1 MAEILGKDLDNL
13 DISEAARMPYDMT
26 EGKNEPSGPQFITG
40 TDLER
45 SARISQDWKKP
56 VATIAQVTGQGKIT
70 GESGYGVVTQV
81 VNSLGNAAFDAIAN
95 LPDNTK
101 NILAQVT
108 LQGTSITP
116 ELIEKS
122 RQEILHGKMTD
133 FLPKEKAQARE
144 EMVDVLDRRDYP
156 VAKYAQRVIANAT
169 ENTNNRAL
177 VRELYANARGIDLSK
192 WYNEGAQI
200 VGNMVPLMGLG
211 GVAGATG
218 KALGLSR
225 AATTRLATN
234 IMKGAT
240 AIQMGGDYAYETAAD
255 YLARTGDTNFENFT
269 AKDAK
274 GFSALA
280 YGAIG
285 AEIEFMGGVEPIV
298 AGSLSKVGLKSGL
311 GRAGLKIAAGEA
323 SEEFLQGLT
332 EQLTRVMDG
341 SVNKTWGEALKESLQ
356 GAAWGAFIGGTI
368 GTTAFYTNR
377 ANLTKNLRKMFPQ
390 MKEKEAT
397 KLAEKMIETT
407 ADVSSQDQTLR
418 DSLRKKVEFMYDGV
432 DIENRE
438 NTIDAITDLE
448 YAIINMDSAE
458 RGIELADNP
467 IFKGEVN
474 ELGWFRDGIPENR
487 RAEIQGYV
495 NEIRDLKAQLK
506 ELNSAE
512 TKDFVKIDTVEE
524 KLRLAQE
531 TALDKV
537 SDLVRKD
544 KDEIRQML
552 AEQKNNFALRRA
564 IQNIQERA
572 RRAMSAKEKSEKA
585 TQESAQKAQLKA
597 KTRQEQEVRGA
608 IRGLRNKID
617 GTSSSQET
625 PETAIAQDM
634 GYQLLKDNGYSNAQ
648 IAKMKPRELIQVVQ
662 TLARRQLGAEIMFQ
676 EQLDLA
682 DENARLDD
690 IYPEYK
696 GETIN
701 IDGKERTV
709 YNSNG
714 DRIAKSEP
722 ALRNFYKWF
731 DDSKVVDE
739 QGRPLVV
746 YHNTYA
752 DFDTFTPSQTG
763 TWGPGIYM
771 TPSKRDFYVDGM
783 KKMALYAKIENPFY
797 SNFAQKSSLDWGQI
811 RKDGHDGIIDAT
823 KYQNRTGAINEIV
836 AFEPNQIKSVN
847 NRGTFSEDTGNI
859 YFQSIINLPES
870 VSAPTKPENPL
881 PTVRFRDIVAK
892 AKENPDRK
900 VDVFY
905 INQDGEVRKYGSYK
919 LNESG
924 KLVNSDGTRV
934 QFSATEA
941 SFFSKDEAEKSID
954 TYKEYKER
962 LKKYYKEADAY
973 EDRLFAEKKER
984 YIKRFNQIK
993 DNYLAKAVMPF
1004 PDSVIRYANYTD
1016 DYLGIIDAEAIR
1028 KTIYNELKKD
1038 GWTPYHSSGKRV
1050 ASSSFYMRNKNG
1062 ETIRVS
1068 DHELPMTEDRWNKSV
1083 DGDRFGWT
1091 YEFVITDKEINN
1103 MLKLKTRDGVMK
1115 YVYDTVGADEYSNKI
1130 KTTDSI
1136 DAVSDTSGNIY
1147 YQSAYA
1153 GSRVDYDRP
1162 SLEAIGSG
1170 EGNQAHGYGLY
1181 YALNKDVAEEY
1192 RQVFTRGNYDIFV
1205 GNKPL
1210 PNTIERNVSGGIMY
1224 DAYHTG
1230 NIEKLKENIKEVI
1243 EYLQTPNKWASDIIT
1258 VGNELISVIDK
1269 NPKMSISA
1277 LTKYII
1283 ETHPDEAYRWKNVIK
1298 AAVPTGSRTNIQD
1311 VKGAIKNHVYPFEQQ
1326 EKEREKS
1333 VKEALQY
1340 IGDDFSNIS
1349 VKESVGQVHEVDI
1362 PEMDVLLDEQEMLID
1377 QPQYVQDIIY
1387 KINDEIGLNIK
1398 DSGIRGGEIYQR
1410 LENKLGSDKE
1420 ASEFLDK
1427 YGIKGITYDGR
1438 RDGRC
1443 FVIFNP
1449 KDVKV
1454 LRKKFDELGNIL
1466 FQGRATGTG
1475 DKKRGAYV
1483 PEYRFVYKANSM
1495 DESTLSHE
1503 LAHDWFEVF
1512 YERYRSGAASKEF
1525 MTSWGAL
1532 EKALGITDESTKAER
1547 AKASENFARAYE
1559 GWILNKK
1566 DWEKNLNVDDANRD
1580 KIIKEFEKYQG
1591 NLRDVYESVMNP
1603 YFKNTWGNVG
1613 ELKPELVNW
1622 FERMTNITS
1631 LDTLVKRGEMT
1642 ETEARGEVFN
1652 RALDKAIEDSNDPE
1666 TKRVYENVKT
1676 LNDTSRYEVEGGNK
1690 NAIQAR
1696 LSELA
1701 RAIDENNMAVKKDYN
1716 THRDMMKVA
1725 QDADTFVK
1733 TRTDEALKIINA
1745 EIPEVE
1751 GLFKEDL
1758 YTALERLAIEESN
1771 LDLLD
1776 ELRSSAVANGL
1787 AKEMGQRVAGF
1798 RNFMSDGQFDVMSP
1812 LKSLDRRFEKATEN
1826 RKAKK
1831 SIEQAADLYAESV
1844 REQDA
1849 TASKNLESFLNELE
1863 CK

>member
-70 GESGYGVVTQV
+70 GESDYGVVTQV
-81 VNSLGNAAFDAIAN
+81 INSLGNATFDTIAN
-95 LPDNTK
+95 VPDNTK
-101 NILAQVT
+101 NILAQGT

-144 EMVDVLDRRDYP
+144 EMVDVLDGRDYP

-169 ENTNNRAL
+169 ANTSNRAL
-177 VRELYANARGIDLSK
+177 VRELYANARGIDLGK

-218 KALGLSR
+218 KSLGLSR

-495 NEIRDLKAQLK
+495 NEIRDLKARLK

-572 RRAMSAKEKSEKA
+572 RRAMSATEKAEKA

-608 IRGLRNKID
+608 IRGLRDKID

-634 GYQLLKDNGYSNAQ
+634 GYQLLKDNGYSDAQ
-648 IAKMKPRELIQVVQ
+648 IVKMKPRELTQVVQ

-731 DDSKVVDE
+731 GDSKVVDE

-746 YHNTYA
+746 YHGSKSV
-752 DFDTFTPSQTG
+752 FDTFDINKAHNGNYGKGFYFTSQE
-763 TWGPGIYM
+763 YN
-771 TPSKRDFYVDGM
+771 
-783 KKMALYAKIENPFY
+783 ALYYASSPKKVLPVYLKANNPIVEYEYVSLEQIDKLKIPE
-797 SNFAQKSSLDWGQI
+797 SIK
-811 RKDGHDGIIDAT
+811 
-823 KYQNRTGAINEIV
+823 NEIHKKYHSMHPWSFGTLEHFITNMSLQNKYGKDWDKRQDNAKLYLDFTAQTIKIFESSGYDGV
-836 AFEPNQIKSVN
+836 IAYKDFDEVVVFEPNQIKSVD

-859 YFQSIINLPES
+859 YHQ
-870 VSAPTKPENPL
+870 
-881 PTVRFRDIVAK
+881 
-892 AKENPDRK
+892 
-900 VDVFY
+900 
-905 INQDGEVRKYGSYK
+905 G
-919 LNESG
+919 SG
-924 KLVNSDGTRV
+924 K
-934 QFSATEA
+934 
-941 SFFSKDEAEKSID
+941 
-954 TYKEYKER
+954 
-962 LKKYYKEADAY
+962 
-973 EDRLFAEKKER
+973 
-984 YIKRFNQIK
+984 
-993 DNYLAKAVMPF
+993 
-1004 PDSVIRYANYTD
+1004 
-1016 DYLGIIDAEAIR
+1016 
-1028 KTIYNELKKD
+1028 
-1038 GWTPYHSSGKRV
+1038 
-1050 ASSSFYMRNKNG
+1050 
-1062 ETIRVS
+1062 
-1068 DHELPMTEDRWNKSV
+1068 
-1083 DGDRFGWT
+1083 
-1091 YEFVITDKEINN
+1091 
-1103 MLKLKTRDGVMK
+1103 
-1115 YVYDTVGADEYSNKI
+1115 
-1130 KTTDSI
+1130 
-1136 DAVSDTSGNIY
+1136 GN
-1147 YQSAYA
+1147 
-1153 GSRVDYDRP
+1153 
-1162 SLEAIGSG
+1162 
-1170 EGNQAHGYGLY
+1170 
-1181 YALNKDVAEEY
+1181 
-1192 RQVFTRGNYDIFV
+1192 
-1205 GNKPL
+1205 
-1210 PNTIERNVSGGIMY
+1210 
-1224 DAYHTG
+1224 
-1230 NIEKLKENIKEVI
+1230 
-1243 EYLQTPNKWASDIIT
+1243 
-1258 VGNELISVIDK
+1258 
-1269 NPKMSISA
+1269 
-1277 LTKYII
+1277 
-1283 ETHPDEAYRWKNVIK
+1283 
-1298 AAVPTGSRTNIQD
+1298 
-1311 VKGAIKNHVYPFEQQ
+1311 
-1326 EKEREKS
+1326 
-1333 VKEALQY
+1333 
-1340 IGDDFSNIS
+1340 
-1349 VKESVGQVHEVDI
+1349 
-1362 PEMDVLLDEQEMLID
+1362 
-1377 QPQYVQDIIY
+1377 
-1387 KINDEIGLNIK
+1387 
-1398 DSGIRGGEIYQR
+1398 
-1410 LENKLGSDKE
+1410 
-1420 ASEFLDK
+1420 
-1427 YGIKGITYDGR
+1427 
-1438 RDGRC
+1438 
-1443 FVIFNP
+1443 
-1449 KDVKV
+1449 
-1454 LRKKFDELGNIL
+1454 
-1466 FQGRATGTG
+1466 G

-1483 PEYRFVYKANSM
+1483 PEYRFIYKANSM
-1495 DESTLSHE
+1495 DETTLSHE

-1512 YERYRSGAASKEF
+1512 YERYRSGTASKEF

-1547 AKASENFARAYE
+1547 AKASESFARAYE
-1559 GWILNKK
+1559 GWVLNKK
-1566 DWEKNLNVDDANRD
+1566 DWEKNLNVDDTNRD

-1787 AKEMGQRVAGF
+1787 AKELGQRVAGF

-1831 SIEQAADLYAESV
+1831 SIEQATDLYAESV

>member
-70 GESGYGVVTQV
+70 GESDYGVVTQV

-218 KALGLSR
+218 KSLGLSR

-572 RRAMSAKEKSEKA
+572 RRAISATEKA
-585 TQESAQKAQLKA
+585 EKTTQESAQKAQLKA

-608 IRGLRNKID
+608 IRGLRDKI
-617 GTSSSQET
+617 GGASPSQET
-625 PETAIAQDM
+625 PETAIAQDV
-634 GYQLLKDNGYSNAQ
+634 GYQLLKDNGYSDAQ
-648 IAKMKPRELIQVVQ
+648 IAKMKPRELIQAVQ

-682 DENARLDD
+682 NENARLDD

-731 DDSKVVDE
+731 GDSKVVDE
-739 QGRPLVV
+739 QGKPLVV
-746 YHNTYA
+746 YHGTDA
-752 DFDTFTPSQTG
+752 EFDTFGNYGANPQARIGAYFFTDD
-763 TWGPGIYM
+763 YM
-771 TPSKRDFYVDGM
+771 NADG
-783 KKMALYAKIENPFY
+783 YAGGEIVMGVYLSLQNP
-797 SNFAQKSSLDWGQI
+797 L
-811 RKDGHDGIIDAT
+811 IIDAKSQHWNDIDS
-823 KYQNRTGAINEIV
+823 KYGNTTRDIALNEKVRKQYDGVIFKDVADNFAETDDIGNVYV
-836 AFEPNQIKSVN
+836 AFESTQIKSVN

-859 YFQSIINLPES
+859 YFQKVLPNRGYVDYSYS
-870 VSAPTKPENPL
+870 VRSAQARENNILPKTLASKKLGIPASKIPDLYGTDRGEWHHTGLYANRTPHYDVGGYVALKNGNIQDFVDWSLEYGTKITTQEKQFILDTFKGKISQETIDLL
-881 PTVRFRDIVAK
+881 P
-892 AKENPDRK
+892 K
-900 VDVFY
+900 VFDF
-905 INQDGEVRKYGSYK
+905 INQE
-919 LNESG
+919 
-924 KLVNSDGTRV
+924 
-934 QFSATEA
+934 
-941 SFFSKDEAEKSID
+941 ID
-954 TYKEYKER
+954 
-962 LKKYYKEADAY
+962 
-973 EDRLFAEKKER
+973 
-984 YIKRFNQIK
+984 
-993 DNYLAKAVMPF
+993 
-1004 PDSVIRYANYTD
+1004 
-1016 DYLGIIDAEAIR
+1016 
-1028 KTIYNELKKD
+1028 IY
-1038 GWTPYHSSGKRV
+1038 
-1050 ASSSFYMRNKNG
+1050 
-1062 ETIRVS
+1062 
-1068 DHELPMTEDRWNKSV
+1068 
-1083 DGDRFGWT
+1083 
-1091 YEFVITDKEINN
+1091 
-1103 MLKLKTRDGVMK
+1103 
-1115 YVYDTVGADEYSNKI
+1115 
-1130 KTTDSI
+1130 
-1136 DAVSDTSGNIY
+1136 
-1147 YQSAYA
+1147 
-1153 GSRVDYDRP
+1153 DYDLTQEILPKNPRK
-1162 SLEAIGSG
+1162 
-1170 EGNQAHGYGLY
+1170 QHKTFTKDDVQ
-1181 YALNKDVAEEY
+1181 KDVDWA
-1192 RQVFTRGNYDIFV
+1192 
-1205 GNKPL
+1205 
-1210 PNTIERNVSGGIMY
+1210 NT
-1224 DAYHTG
+1224 
-1230 NIEKLKENIKEVI
+1230 NIEKIVENAKQGVETQNLFDDTGDYQISLSGV
-1243 EYLQTPNKWASDIIT
+1243 SD
-1258 VGNELISVIDK
+1258 K
-1269 NPKMSISA
+1269 RSIMGR
-1277 LTKYII
+1277 II
-1283 ETHPDEAYRWKNVIK
+1283 ETVRKKYDLESGDLSLGLSYESDIK
-1298 AAVPTGSRTNIQD
+1298 LNPYFLQD
-1311 VKGAIKNHVYPFEQQ
+1311 VIDARAKADETKNQTQPPARTIQ
-1326 EKEREKS
+1326 
-1333 VKEALQY
+1333 
-1340 IGDDFSNIS
+1340 
-1349 VKESVGQVHEVDI
+1349 
-1362 PEMDVLLDEQEMLID
+1362 PE
-1377 QPQYVQDIIY
+1377 
-1387 KINDEIGLNIK
+1387 EIGYT
-1398 DSGIRGGEIYQR
+1398 D
-1410 LENKLGSDKE
+1410 
-1420 ASEFLDK
+1420 A
-1427 YGIKGITYDGR
+1427 
-1438 RDGRC
+1438 
-1443 FVIFNP
+1443 V
-1449 KDVKV
+1449 
-1454 LRKKFDELGNIL
+1454 KFDELGNIL

-1483 PEYRFVYKANSM
+1483 PEYRFIYKANSM

-1559 GWILNKK
+1559 GWVLNKK
-1566 DWEKNLNVDDANRD
+1566 DWEKNLNVDDTNRD

-1787 AKEMGQRVAGF
+1787 AKELGQRVAGF

>member
-56 VATIAQVTGQGKIT
+56 VATIAQVAGQGKIT
-70 GESGYGVVTQV
+70 GESDYGVVTQV
-81 VNSLGNAAFDAIAN
+81 INNLGYATFDTIAN

-101 NILAQVT
+101 NILAQGV
-108 LQGTSITP
+108 LQGTTITP

-144 EMVDVLDRRDYP
+144 EMVDVLDGRDYP

-169 ENTNNRAL
+169 ANTSNRAL

-225 AATTRLATN
+225 AATTNLATN

-298 AGSLSKVGLKSGL
+298 AGSLSKIGLKSGL

-390 MKEKEAT
+390 MKQKEAT

-407 ADVSSQDQTLR
+407 SDVSSQDQTLR

-512 TKDFVKIDTVEE
+512 TKDFVKIDNVEE

-552 AEQKNNFALRRA
+552 SEQKNNFALRRA

-572 RRAMSAKEKSEKA
+572 RRAISATEKTEKD

-608 IRGLRNKID
+608 IRGLRNKIT
-617 GTSSSQET
+617 GVSSSQET

-634 GYQLLKDNGYSNAQ
+634 GYQLLKDNGYSDAQ
-648 IAKMKPRELIQVVQ
+648 IAKMKPRELTQIVQ

-676 EQLDLA
+676 EQQSLA
-682 DENARLDD
+682 NENARLDD
-690 IYPEYK
+690 IYPAYT
-696 GETIN
+696 GDTIN
-701 IDGKERTV
+701 IDGVERTV

-714 DRIAKSEP
+714 DRIAQSEP
-722 ALRNFYKWF
+722 ALRNFWAWF
-731 DDSKVVDE
+731 GDSKVVDE

-746 YHNTYA
+746 YHGTDA
-752 DFDTFTPSQTG
+752 EFDTFDISKFGQTDPGLVGRGFYLTP
-763 TWGPGIYM
+763 
-771 TPSKRDFYVDGM
+771 
-783 KKMALYAKIENPFY
+783 
-797 SNFAQKSSLDWGQI
+797 QKSYAQRYGQI
-811 RKDGHDGIIDAT
+811 QMPLYLSAKNLLDVSKINKTQFDTILKTARQKAPRDNIVSSEFFADSGDYKTAIVQLSLGNPEFTNTIKSIGYDGILYSAT
-823 KYQNRTGAINEIV
+823 NPLTNLSHDEFV

-859 YFQSIINLPES
+859 YL
-870 VSAPTKPENPL
+870 
-881 PTVRFRDIVAK
+881 
-892 AKENPDRK
+892 
-900 VDVFY
+900 
-905 INQDGEVRKYGSYK
+905 
-919 LNESG
+919 
-924 KLVNSDGTRV
+924 
-934 QFSATEA
+934 
-941 SFFSKDEAEKSID
+941 
-954 TYKEYKER
+954 
-962 LKKYYKEADAY
+962 
-973 EDRLFAEKKER
+973 
-984 YIKRFNQIK
+984 
-993 DNYLAKAVMPF
+993 
-1004 PDSVIRYANYTD
+1004 
-1016 DYLGIIDAEAIR
+1016 
-1028 KTIYNELKKD
+1028 
-1038 GWTPYHSSGKRV
+1038 
-1050 ASSSFYMRNKNG
+1050 
-1062 ETIRVS
+1062 
-1068 DHELPMTEDRWNKSV
+1068 
-1083 DGDRFGWT
+1083 
-1091 YEFVITDKEINN
+1091 
-1103 MLKLKTRDGVMK
+1103 
-1115 YVYDTVGADEYSNKI
+1115 
-1130 KTTDSI
+1130 
-1136 DAVSDTSGNIY
+1136 
-1147 YQSAYA
+1147 
-1153 GSRVDYDRP
+1153 
-1162 SLEAIGSG
+1162 
-1170 EGNQAHGYGLY
+1170 
-1181 YALNKDVAEEY
+1181 
-1192 RQVFTRGNYDIFV
+1192 
-1205 GNKPL
+1205 
-1210 PNTIERNVSGGIMY
+1210 
-1224 DAYHTG
+1224 
-1230 NIEKLKENIKEVI
+1230 
-1243 EYLQTPNKWASDIIT
+1243 
-1258 VGNELISVIDK
+1258 
-1269 NPKMSISA
+1269 
-1277 LTKYII
+1277 
-1283 ETHPDEAYRWKNVIK
+1283 
-1298 AAVPTGSRTNIQD
+1298 
-1311 VKGAIKNHVYPFEQQ
+1311 
-1326 EKEREKS
+1326 
-1333 VKEALQY
+1333 
-1340 IGDDFSNIS
+1340 
-1349 VKESVGQVHEVDI
+1349 
-1362 PEMDVLLDEQEMLID
+1362 
-1377 QPQYVQDIIY
+1377 
-1387 KINDEIGLNIK
+1387 
-1398 DSGIRGGEIYQR
+1398 
-1410 LENKLGSDKE
+1410 
-1420 ASEFLDK
+1420 
-1427 YGIKGITYDGR
+1427 
-1438 RDGRC
+1438 
-1443 FVIFNP
+1443 
-1449 KDVKV
+1449 
-1454 LRKKFDELGNIL
+1454 
-1466 FQGRATGTG
+1466 QGRTTGTG
-1475 DKKRGAYV
+1475 DKKRGAYI
-1483 PEYRFVYKANSM
+1483 PEYRFIYKANSM

-1512 YERYRSGAASKEF
+1512 YERYRSGTASKEF

-1547 AKASENFARAYE
+1547 AKASESFARAYE
-1559 GWILNKK
+1559 GWVLNKK
-1566 DWEKNLNVDDANRD
+1566 DWEKNLNVDDTNRD

-1652 RALDKAIEDSNDPE
+1652 RALDKAIENSNDPE

-1676 LNDTSRYEVEGGNK
+1676 LNDTSRYEMAGGNK

-1787 AKEMGQRVAGF
+1787 AKELGQRVAGF

-1831 SIEQAADLYAESV
+1831 SIEQATDLYAESV

-1849 TASKNLESFLNELE
+1849 IASKNLESFLNELE

>member
-40 TDLER
+40 ADLER

-70 GESGYGVVTQV
+70 NESDYGVVTQV
-81 VNSLGNAAFDAIAN
+81 INSLGNATFDTIAN
-95 LPDNTK
+95 VPDNTK
-101 NILAQVT
+101 NILAQGT

-144 EMVDVLDRRDYP
+144 EMVDVLDGRDYP

-169 ENTNNRAL
+169 ANTSNRAL
-177 VRELYANARGIDLSK
+177 VRELYANARGIDLGK

-218 KALGLSR
+218 KSLGLSR

-240 AIQMGGDYAYETAAD
+240 AIQMTGDYAYETAAD

-506 ELNSAE
+506 KLNSAE

-572 RRAMSAKEKSEKA
+572 RRAISATEKA
-585 TQESAQKAQLKA
+585 EKTTQESAQKAQLKA

-608 IRGLRNKID
+608 IRGLRDKID

-634 GYQLLKDNGYSNAQ
+634 GYQLLKDNGYSDAQ
-648 IAKMKPRELIQVVQ
+648 IVKMKPRELIQVVQ
-662 TLARRQLGAEIMFQ
+662 TLARRQLGSEIMFQ

-682 DENARLDD
+682 NENARLDD
-690 IYPEYK
+690 IYPAYT

-701 IDGKERTV
+701 IDGVERTV

-731 DDSKVVDE
+731 GDSKVVDE

-746 YHNTYA
+746 YHGTLPDTNIKEFRLENYYK
-752 DFDTFTPSQTG
+752 DFALAENPKFNRPYTFFTSNKEVATKFGSEVYPVYLKIINPETFDMKGDYWNAVAQVDWFDKTDLD
-763 TWGPGIYM
+763 
-771 TPSKRDFYVDGM
+771 KDGM
-783 KKMALYAKIENPFY
+783 IIKNIIEG
-797 SNFAQKSSLDWGQI
+797 SIK
-811 RKDGHDGIIDAT
+811 
-823 KYQNRTGAINEIV
+823 NEIIGNDYV
-836 AFEPNQIKSVN
+836 VFEPTQIKSVN

-859 YFQSIINLPES
+859 YHQ
-870 VSAPTKPENPL
+870 
-881 PTVRFRDIVAK
+881 
-892 AKENPDRK
+892 
-900 VDVFY
+900 
-905 INQDGEVRKYGSYK
+905 G
-919 LNESG
+919 SG
-924 KLVNSDGTRV
+924 KGNS
-934 QFSATEA
+934 
-941 SFFSKDEAEKSID
+941 
-954 TYKEYKER
+954 
-962 LKKYYKEADAY
+962 
-973 EDRLFAEKKER
+973 
-984 YIKRFNQIK
+984 
-993 DNYLAKAVMPF
+993 
-1004 PDSVIRYANYTD
+1004 
-1016 DYLGIIDAEAIR
+1016 
-1028 KTIYNELKKD
+1028 
-1038 GWTPYHSSGKRV
+1038 
-1050 ASSSFYMRNKNG
+1050 
-1062 ETIRVS
+1062 
-1068 DHELPMTEDRWNKSV
+1068 
-1083 DGDRFGWT
+1083 
-1091 YEFVITDKEINN
+1091 
-1103 MLKLKTRDGVMK
+1103 
-1115 YVYDTVGADEYSNKI
+1115 
-1130 KTTDSI
+1130 
-1136 DAVSDTSGNIY
+1136 
-1147 YQSAYA
+1147 
-1153 GSRVDYDRP
+1153 
-1162 SLEAIGSG
+1162 
-1170 EGNQAHGYGLY
+1170 
-1181 YALNKDVAEEY
+1181 
-1192 RQVFTRGNYDIFV
+1192 
-1205 GNKPL
+1205 
-1210 PNTIERNVSGGIMY
+1210 
-1224 DAYHTG
+1224 
-1230 NIEKLKENIKEVI
+1230 
-1243 EYLQTPNKWASDIIT
+1243 
-1258 VGNELISVIDK
+1258 
-1269 NPKMSISA
+1269 
-1277 LTKYII
+1277 
-1283 ETHPDEAYRWKNVIK
+1283 
-1298 AAVPTGSRTNIQD
+1298 
-1311 VKGAIKNHVYPFEQQ
+1311 
-1326 EKEREKS
+1326 
-1333 VKEALQY
+1333 
-1340 IGDDFSNIS
+1340 
-1349 VKESVGQVHEVDI
+1349 
-1362 PEMDVLLDEQEMLID
+1362 
-1377 QPQYVQDIIY
+1377 
-1387 KINDEIGLNIK
+1387 
-1398 DSGIRGGEIYQR
+1398 
-1410 LENKLGSDKE
+1410 
-1420 ASEFLDK
+1420 
-1427 YGIKGITYDGR
+1427 
-1438 RDGRC
+1438 
-1443 FVIFNP
+1443 
-1449 KDVKV
+1449 
-1454 LRKKFDELGNIL
+1454 
-1466 FQGRATGTG
+1466 

-1483 PEYRFVYKANSM
+1483 PEYRFIYKANSM

-1512 YERYRSGAASKEF
+1512 YERYRSGTASKEF

-1559 GWILNKK
+1559 GWVLNKK
-1566 DWEKNLNVDDANRD
+1566 DWEKNLNVDDTNRD

-1787 AKEMGQRVAGF
+1787 AKELGQRVAGF

-1831 SIEQAADLYAESV
+1831 SIEQAADLYAKSV

>member
-70 GESGYGVVTQV
+70 GESDYGVVTQV
-81 VNSLGNAAFDAIAN
+81 INNLGNATFDTIAN

-101 NILAQVT
+101 NILAQGV
-108 LQGTSITP
+108 LQGTTITP

-144 EMVDVLDRRDYP
+144 EMVDILDGRDYP

-169 ENTNNRAL
+169 ANTSNRAL

-225 AATTRLATN
+225 AATTNLATN

-298 AGSLSKVGLKSGL
+298 AGSLSKIGLKSGL

-390 MKEKEAT
+390 MKQKEAT

-407 ADVSSQDQTLR
+407 SDVSSQDQTLR

-495 NEIRDLKAQLK
+495 NEIRDLRAQLK

-552 AEQKNNFALRRA
+552 SEQKNNFALRRA

-572 RRAMSAKEKSEKA
+572 RRAISATEKTEKA
-585 TQESAQKAQLKA
+585 TQESAQKAQLKT

-608 IRGLRNKID
+608 IRGLRNKIT
-617 GTSSSQET
+617 GVSSSQET

-634 GYQLLKDNGYSNAQ
+634 GYQLLKDNGYSDAQ
-648 IAKMKPRELIQVVQ
+648 IAKMKPRELTQIVQ

-676 EQLDLA
+676 EQQSLA
-682 DENARLDD
+682 DENARLDATNPAY
-690 IYPEYK
+690 IA
-696 GETIN
+696 ETIN
-701 IDGKERTV
+701 IDGVERTV

-714 DRIAKSEP
+714 DRIAQSEP

-731 DDSKVVDE
+731 GDSKVVDE

-746 YHNTYA
+746 YHGTLPGTNIKEFRLVNYYE
-752 DFDTFTPSQTG
+752 DFTLS
-763 TWGPGIYM
+763 
-771 TPSKRDFYVDGM
+771 
-783 KKMALYAKIENPFY
+783 ENPKFNRPY
-797 SNFAQKSSLDWGQI
+797 AFFTSSKEVASKFGSEVYPVYLKITSPETFDMKGNYWNAVAQVDWFDKTGLD
-811 RKDGHDGIIDAT
+811 KDGIII
-823 KYQNRTGAINEIV
+823 KNIIEGSFGNKIV
-836 AFEPNQIKSVN
+836 GDDYIVFEPTQIKSVN

-859 YFQSIINLPES
+859 YFQKVRPNRGYVGTSYSVRSAEARANGIMPKTQAAKKLGIPASKIPNLYGTDRGEWHHTGLYASRTPHYDVGGYIALESGNVQDFVDWSLEYGTKITTQERQFILDTFKGKISQETIDLLPKVFDFINQEIDIYDYNLSQKYPKKQYKTFTKDEVQKDVDWANANIDKIIENAKQGVATQNLFDDTGDYQISLSGLGDKRSIMGRILEAVRKKYDLES
-870 VSAPTKPENPL
+870 DDLTLGLSYESDIKLNPYFL
-881 PTVRFRDIVAK
+881 QDVIDARAK
-892 AKENPDRK
+892 ANEPKAQTQPP
-900 VDVFY
+900 
-905 INQDGEVRKYGSYK
+905 VR
-919 LNESG
+919 
-924 KLVNSDGTRV
+924 
-934 QFSATEA
+934 
-941 SFFSKDEAEKSID
+941 
-954 TYKEYKER
+954 
-962 LKKYYKEADAY
+962 
-973 EDRLFAEKKER
+973 
-984 YIKRFNQIK
+984 
-993 DNYLAKAVMPF
+993 
-1004 PDSVIRYANYTD
+1004 
-1016 DYLGIIDAEAIR
+1016 
-1028 KTIYNELKKD
+1028 TI
-1038 GWTPYHSSGKRV
+1038 
-1050 ASSSFYMRNKNG
+1050 
-1062 ETIRVS
+1062 
-1068 DHELPMTEDRWNKSV
+1068 
-1083 DGDRFGWT
+1083 
-1091 YEFVITDKEINN
+1091 
-1103 MLKLKTRDGVMK
+1103 
-1115 YVYDTVGADEYSNKI
+1115 
-1130 KTTDSI
+1130 
-1136 DAVSDTSGNIY
+1136 
-1147 YQSAYA
+1147 Q
-1153 GSRVDYDRP
+1153 
-1162 SLEAIGSG
+1162 
-1170 EGNQAHGYGLY
+1170 
-1181 YALNKDVAEEY
+1181 
-1192 RQVFTRGNYDIFV
+1192 
-1205 GNKPL
+1205 
-1210 PNTIERNVSGGIMY
+1210 
-1224 DAYHTG
+1224 
-1230 NIEKLKENIKEVI
+1230 
-1243 EYLQTPNKWASDIIT
+1243 
-1258 VGNELISVIDK
+1258 
-1269 NPKMSISA
+1269 
-1277 LTKYII
+1277 
-1283 ETHPDEAYRWKNVIK
+1283 
-1298 AAVPTGSRTNIQD
+1298 
-1311 VKGAIKNHVYPFEQQ
+1311 
-1326 EKEREKS
+1326 
-1333 VKEALQY
+1333 
-1340 IGDDFSNIS
+1340 
-1349 VKESVGQVHEVDI
+1349 
-1362 PEMDVLLDEQEMLID
+1362 PE
-1377 QPQYVQDIIY
+1377 
-1387 KINDEIGLNIK
+1387 EIGYVPA
-1398 DSGIRGGEIYQR
+1398 IY
-1410 LENKLGSDKE
+1410 E
-1420 ASEFLDK
+1420 
-1427 YGIKGITYDGR
+1427 
-1438 RDGRC
+1438 
-1443 FVIFNP
+1443 
-1449 KDVKV
+1449 
-1454 LRKKFDELGNIL
+1454 
-1466 FQGRATGTG
+1466 QGRTTGAG
-1475 DKKRGAYV
+1475 DKKRGAYI
-1483 PEYRFVYKANSM
+1483 PEYRFIYKANSM

-1512 YERYRSGAASKEF
+1512 YERYRSGTASKEF

-1547 AKASENFARAYE
+1547 AKASESFARAYE
-1559 GWILNKK
+1559 GWGLNKK
-1566 DWEKNLNVDDANRD
+1566 DWEKNLNVNDANRD

-1591 NLRDVYESVMNP
+1591 NLRDIYESVMNP

-1676 LNDTSRYEVEGGNK
+1676 LNDTSRYEMAGGNK

-1787 AKEMGQRVAGF
+1787 AKELGQRVAGF

-1831 SIEQAADLYAESV
+1831 SIEQATDLYAESV

-1849 TASKNLESFLNELE
+1849 IASKNLESFLNELE

>member
-1 MAEILGKDLDNL
+1 MAEMLGKDLDNL

-70 GESGYGVVTQV
+70 GESDYGVVTQV
-81 VNSLGNAAFDAIAN
+81 INSLGNATFDTIAN
-95 LPDNTK
+95 VPDNTK
-101 NILAQVT
+101 NILAQGT

-144 EMVDVLDRRDYP
+144 EMVDVLDGRDYP

-169 ENTNNRAL
+169 ANTSNRSL
-177 VRELYANARGIDLSK
+177 VRELYANARGIDLGK

-200 VGNMVPLMGLG
+200 VGNMVPLMSLG

-218 KALGLSR
+218 KSLGLSR
-225 AATTRLATN
+225 TATTRLATN

-240 AIQMGGDYAYETAAD
+240 AIQMTGDYAYETAAD
-255 YLARTGDTNFENFT
+255 YLARTGDANFENFT

-397 KLAEKMIETT
+397 KLAEKMIEI
-407 ADVSSQDQTLR
+407 AGDASSQDQTLR

-634 GYQLLKDNGYSNAQ
+634 GYQLLKDNGYSDAQ
-648 IAKMKPRELIQVVQ
+648 IAKMKPRELIQAVQ

-714 DRIAKSEP
+714 ERIAKSEP

-731 DDSKVVDE
+731 GDSKVVDE
-739 QGRPLVV
+739 QGRPLAV
-746 YHNTYA
+746 YHATDSKFDIFEKGDIGFHFGTKEASEQRLPGAKYTYPVYLKIEKPLKLSKDPYQFDESGDLPDMLNEIGISVDLLSAEERFKFPDDWEYGENAYA
-752 DFDTFTPSQTG
+752 DM
-763 TWGPGIYM
+763 INYR
-771 TPSKRDFYVDGM
+771 K
-783 KKMALYAKIENPFY
+783 A
-797 SNFAQKSSLDWGQI
+797 AQKAGF
-811 RKDGHDGIIDAT
+811 DGLV
-823 KYQNRTGAINEIV
+823 YVNEVEAPGSTSYV
-836 AFEPNQIKSVN
+836 AFEPNQIKSVD
-847 NRGTFSEDTGNI
+847 NRGTFSEDDENI
-859 YFQSIINLPES
+859 YHQ
-870 VSAPTKPENPL
+870 
-881 PTVRFRDIVAK
+881 
-892 AKENPDRK
+892 
-900 VDVFY
+900 
-905 INQDGEVRKYGSYK
+905 G
-919 LNESG
+919 SG
-924 KLVNSDGTRV
+924 K
-934 QFSATEA
+934 
-941 SFFSKDEAEKSID
+941 
-954 TYKEYKER
+954 
-962 LKKYYKEADAY
+962 
-973 EDRLFAEKKER
+973 
-984 YIKRFNQIK
+984 
-993 DNYLAKAVMPF
+993 
-1004 PDSVIRYANYTD
+1004 
-1016 DYLGIIDAEAIR
+1016 
-1028 KTIYNELKKD
+1028 
-1038 GWTPYHSSGKRV
+1038 
-1050 ASSSFYMRNKNG
+1050 
-1062 ETIRVS
+1062 
-1068 DHELPMTEDRWNKSV
+1068 
-1083 DGDRFGWT
+1083 
-1091 YEFVITDKEINN
+1091 
-1103 MLKLKTRDGVMK
+1103 
-1115 YVYDTVGADEYSNKI
+1115 
-1130 KTTDSI
+1130 
-1136 DAVSDTSGNIY
+1136 GN
-1147 YQSAYA
+1147 
-1153 GSRVDYDRP
+1153 
-1162 SLEAIGSG
+1162 
-1170 EGNQAHGYGLY
+1170 
-1181 YALNKDVAEEY
+1181 
-1192 RQVFTRGNYDIFV
+1192 
-1205 GNKPL
+1205 
-1210 PNTIERNVSGGIMY
+1210 
-1224 DAYHTG
+1224 
-1230 NIEKLKENIKEVI
+1230 
-1243 EYLQTPNKWASDIIT
+1243 
-1258 VGNELISVIDK
+1258 
-1269 NPKMSISA
+1269 
-1277 LTKYII
+1277 
-1283 ETHPDEAYRWKNVIK
+1283 
-1298 AAVPTGSRTNIQD
+1298 
-1311 VKGAIKNHVYPFEQQ
+1311 
-1326 EKEREKS
+1326 
-1333 VKEALQY
+1333 
-1340 IGDDFSNIS
+1340 
-1349 VKESVGQVHEVDI
+1349 
-1362 PEMDVLLDEQEMLID
+1362 
-1377 QPQYVQDIIY
+1377 
-1387 KINDEIGLNIK
+1387 
-1398 DSGIRGGEIYQR
+1398 
-1410 LENKLGSDKE
+1410 
-1420 ASEFLDK
+1420 
-1427 YGIKGITYDGR
+1427 
-1438 RDGRC
+1438 
-1443 FVIFNP
+1443 
-1449 KDVKV
+1449 
-1454 LRKKFDELGNIL
+1454 
-1466 FQGRATGTG
+1466 G

-1483 PEYRFVYKANSM
+1483 PEYRFIYKANSM

-1512 YERYRSGAASKEF
+1512 YERYRSGTASKEF

-1559 GWILNKK
+1559 GWVLNKK

-1787 AKEMGQRVAGF
+1787 AKELGQRVAGF
-1798 RNFMSDGQFDVMSP
+1798 RNFMYGQFDVMSP

>member
-40 TDLER
+40 ADLER

-70 GESGYGVVTQV
+70 GESDYGVVTQV
-81 VNSLGNAAFDAIAN
+81 INSLGNAAFDAIAN
-95 LPDNTK
+95 LPDKTK
-101 NILAQVT
+101 NTLAQVT

-144 EMVDVLDRRDYP
+144 EMVDVLDGRDYP
-156 VAKYAQRVIANAT
+156 VAKYAQRVIANTTA
-169 ENTNNRAL
+169 NINNRAL

-200 VGNMVPLMGLG
+200 VGNMLPLYALG

-218 KALGLSR
+218 KSLGLSR

-285 AEIEFMGGVEPIV
+285 AQIEFMGGVEPIV
-298 AGSLSKVGLKSGL
+298 AGSLSKIGLKSGL
-311 GRAGLKIAAGEA
+311 GRAGLKIMGGEA
-323 SEEFLQGLT
+323 TEEFLQGLT

-390 MKEKEAT
+390 MKQKEAT

-487 RAEIQGYV
+487 RAEIQSYV

-544 KDEIRQML
+544 KNEIRQML
-552 AEQKNNFALRRA
+552 SEQKNNFALRRA

-572 RRAMSAKEKSEKA
+572 RRAISATEKAEKA

-608 IRGLRNKID
+608 IRGLRDKI
-617 GTSSSQET
+617 GGASPSQET

-634 GYQLLKDNGYSNAQ
+634 GYQLLKDNGYSGAQ
-648 IAKMKPRELIQVVQ
+648 IVKMKPRELTQVVQ

-682 DENARLDD
+682 NENARLDD

-701 IDGKERTV
+701 IDGVERTV

-722 ALRNFYKWF
+722 ALRNFWAWF
-731 DDSKVVDE
+731 GDSKVVDS

-746 YHNTYA
+746 YHGTNA
-752 DFDTFTPSQTG
+752 KFDTFGNYGANPQARIGAYFFTDD
-763 TWGPGIYM
+763 YM
-771 TPSKRDFYVDGM
+771 NADG
-783 KKMALYAKIENPFY
+783 YAGGEIVMDVYLSLQNP
-797 SNFAQKSSLDWGQI
+797 L
-811 RKDGHDGIIDAT
+811 IIDAKNQHWNDIDS
-823 KYQNRTGAINEIV
+823 KYGNTTRDIALNEKVRKQYDGVIFKDVADNFAETDDVSDVYV

-859 YFQSIINLPES
+859 YFQ
-870 VSAPTKPENPL
+870 
-881 PTVRFRDIVAK
+881 
-892 AKENPDRK
+892 
-900 VDVFY
+900 
-905 INQDGEVRKYGSYK
+905 G
-919 LNESG
+919 SG
-924 KLVNSDGTRV
+924 K
-934 QFSATEA
+934 
-941 SFFSKDEAEKSID
+941 
-954 TYKEYKER
+954 
-962 LKKYYKEADAY
+962 
-973 EDRLFAEKKER
+973 
-984 YIKRFNQIK
+984 
-993 DNYLAKAVMPF
+993 
-1004 PDSVIRYANYTD
+1004 
-1016 DYLGIIDAEAIR
+1016 
-1028 KTIYNELKKD
+1028 
-1038 GWTPYHSSGKRV
+1038 
-1050 ASSSFYMRNKNG
+1050 
-1062 ETIRVS
+1062 
-1068 DHELPMTEDRWNKSV
+1068 
-1083 DGDRFGWT
+1083 
-1091 YEFVITDKEINN
+1091 
-1103 MLKLKTRDGVMK
+1103 
-1115 YVYDTVGADEYSNKI
+1115 
-1130 KTTDSI
+1130 
-1136 DAVSDTSGNIY
+1136 GN
-1147 YQSAYA
+1147 
-1153 GSRVDYDRP
+1153 
-1162 SLEAIGSG
+1162 
-1170 EGNQAHGYGLY
+1170 
-1181 YALNKDVAEEY
+1181 
-1192 RQVFTRGNYDIFV
+1192 
-1205 GNKPL
+1205 
-1210 PNTIERNVSGGIMY
+1210 
-1224 DAYHTG
+1224 
-1230 NIEKLKENIKEVI
+1230 
-1243 EYLQTPNKWASDIIT
+1243 
-1258 VGNELISVIDK
+1258 
-1269 NPKMSISA
+1269 
-1277 LTKYII
+1277 
-1283 ETHPDEAYRWKNVIK
+1283 
-1298 AAVPTGSRTNIQD
+1298 
-1311 VKGAIKNHVYPFEQQ
+1311 
-1326 EKEREKS
+1326 
-1333 VKEALQY
+1333 
-1340 IGDDFSNIS
+1340 
-1349 VKESVGQVHEVDI
+1349 
-1362 PEMDVLLDEQEMLID
+1362 
-1377 QPQYVQDIIY
+1377 
-1387 KINDEIGLNIK
+1387 
-1398 DSGIRGGEIYQR
+1398 
-1410 LENKLGSDKE
+1410 
-1420 ASEFLDK
+1420 
-1427 YGIKGITYDGR
+1427 
-1438 RDGRC
+1438 
-1443 FVIFNP
+1443 
-1449 KDVKV
+1449 
-1454 LRKKFDELGNIL
+1454 
-1466 FQGRATGTG
+1466 G

-1483 PEYRFVYKANSM
+1483 PEYRFIYKANSM
-1495 DESTLSHE
+1495 DETTLSHE

-1512 YERYRSGAASKEF
+1512 YERYRSGTASKEF

-1547 AKASENFARAYE
+1547 AKASESFARAYE
-1559 GWILNKK
+1559 GWVLNKK
-1566 DWEKNLNVDDANRD
+1566 DWEKNLNVDDTNRD

-1652 RALDKAIEDSNDPE
+1652 RALNKAIEDSNDPE

-1787 AKEMGQRVAGF
+1787 AKELGQRVAGF

-1831 SIEQAADLYAESV
+1831 SIEQATDLYAESV